1 MRTALLLLISMVAVV
16 ADPAADVLKVF
27 RGAVEALTNDDAAAF
42 LDNFDREMPEY
53 AVLRTNI
60 EGMLAA
66 YEVGSTIEVVS
77 DEGDDHT
84 RNVELDWLLLATRK
98 NAINSAQETRRQ
110 VVKCRLE
117 RRGKRWKIK
126 RLEPVNLFQY

>member
-1 MRTALLLLISMVAVV
+1 MRTALLLVISMVAS

-27 RGAVEALTNDDAAAF
+27 RDAAESLTNDDAAAF
-42 LDNFDREMPEY
+42 LDSFDRNMPEY
-53 AVLRTNI
+53 ATLRSNV

-98 NAINSAQETRRQ
+98 DAINSAQETRRQ

-117 RRGKRWKIK
+117 RRGKRWKIT
-126 RLEPVNLFQY
+126 RLEPVDLFQH

>member
-1 MRTALLLLISMVAVV
+1 MRTALLLIISMVAT
-16 ADPAADVLKVF
+16 ADPAADLLKVF
-27 RGAVEALTNDDAAAF
+27 RDAAEALTNDDASAF
-42 LDNFDREMPEY
+42 LDSFDRNMPEY
-53 AVLRTNI
+53 ATLRSNV

-66 YEVGSTIEVVS
+66 YEVGSTIEMVS

-98 NAINSAQETRRQ
+98 DAINSAQETRRQ

-117 RRGKRWKIK
+117 RRGKRWKIT
-126 RLEPVNLFQY
+126 RLEPVDLFQY

>member
-1 MRTALLLLISMVAVV
+1 MRTALLLVISMVAA

-27 RGAVEALTNDDAAAF
+27 RDAAEALTNDDAASF
-42 LDNFDREMPEY
+42 LDSFDRDMPGY
-53 AVLRTNI
+53 VTLQTNV

-98 NAINSAQETRRQ
+98 DAINSAQETRRQ

-117 RRGKRWKIK
+117 RRGKRWKIT
-126 RLEPVNLFQY
+126 RLEPVDLFQY

>member
-1 MRTALLLLISMVAVV
+1 MRTALLLLISMVAV

-27 RGAVEALTNDDAAAF
+27 RDAAEALTNDDAAAF
-42 LDNFDREMPEY
+42 LDNFDRDMPEY
-53 AVLRTNI
+53 ATLQTNI

-77 DEGDDHT
+77 DEGDDQT

-98 NAINSAQETRRQ
+98 DAINSAQETRRQ

-117 RRGKRWKIK
+117 RRGKRWKIT
-126 RLEPVNLFQY
+126 RLEPVDLFQY

>member
-1 MRTALLLLISMVAVV
+1 MRTALLLLISMVAA

-27 RGAVEALTNDDAAAF
+27 RDAAEALTNDDAAAF
-42 LDNFDREMPEY
+42 LDNFDRDMPGY
-53 AVLRTNI
+53 ASLRTNI

-77 DEGDDHT
+77 EEGDNQT
-84 RNVELDWLLLATRK
+84 RNVELDWVLLATRK
-98 NAINSAQETRRQ
+98 DAINSAQETRRQ

-117 RRGKRWKIK
+117 RRGKRWKIT
-126 RLEPVNLFQY
+126 RLEPVDLFQY

>member
-1 MRTALLLLISMVAVV
+1 MRTALLLLTSIIAV

-27 RGAVEALTNDDAAAF
+27 RDAAESLTNDDAAAF
-42 LDNFDREMPEY
+42 LDNFDRNMPGY
-53 AVLRTNI
+53 ATLRTNI

-77 DEGDDHT
+77 DEGDEQI

-117 RRGKRWKIK
+117 RLGKRWKVT
-126 RLEPVNLFQY
+126 RLEPVDLFQY

>member
-1 MRTALLLLISMVAVV
+1 MRTALLLLISMVAA

-27 RGAVEALTNDDAAAF
+27 RDAAEALTNDDAAAF
-42 LDNFDREMPEY
+42 LDNFDRDMPGY
-53 AVLRTNI
+53 ASLRTNI

-77 DEGDDHT
+77 DEGDDQT
-84 RNVELDWLLLATRK
+84 RNVELDWVLLATRK
-98 NAINSAQETRRQ
+98 DAINSAQETRRQ

-117 RRGKRWKIK
+117 RRGKRWKIT
-126 RLEPVNLFQY
+126 RLEPVDLFQY

>member
-1 MRTALLLLISMVAVV
+1 MRTALLLLISMVAA

-27 RGAVEALTNDDAAAF
+27 RDAAEALTNGDAAAF
-42 LDNFDREMPEY
+42 LDNFDRDMPGY
-53 AVLRTNI
+53 ASLRTNI

-77 DEGDDHT
+77 DEGDDQT
-84 RNVELDWLLLATRK
+84 RNVELDWVLLATRK
-98 NAINSAQETRRQ
+98 DAINSAQETRRQ

-117 RRGKRWKIK
+117 RRGKRWKIT
-126 RLEPVNLFQY
+126 RLQPVDLFRY

>member
-1 MRTALLLLISMVAVV
+1 MRTALLLVISMVAT

-27 RGAVEALTNDDAAAF
+27 RDAAESLTNDDAAAF
-42 LDNFDREMPEY
+42 LDSFDRNMPEY
-53 AVLRTNI
+53 ATLRSNV

-66 YEVGSTIEVVS
+66 YEVGSTIEMVS

-98 NAINSAQETRRQ
+98 DAINSAQETRRQ

-117 RRGKRWKIK
+117 RRGKRWKIT
-126 RLEPVNLFQY
+126 RLEPVDLFQY